1 MAERIV
7 SGAVR
12 ADGQVLEGQGFHVS
26 RKTAGSYLILF
37 QPPLSAI
44 ENGMA
49 QLIDTRHAGLLKAAV
64 SSVDG
69 LHAAITVTD
78 AANAMRDCAFS
89 FVFTGQN
96 HEDRMSLPRVHP
108 LDPTGVIADPAI
120 GSPAPPVV
128 SLRRSHET
136 AQAPDSGEDLSPLA
150 QLKRLKETMQQVLRP
165 LQRENRMLK
174 SRLEITA
181 RQTNGGRRIVPAA
194 DAFPQ
199 IEAGPLLTLLLRQHR
214 FQSVLDL
221 GQPDLQRLALLAA
234 DGRQVTGVVT
244 SAVASLPTPNVTL
257 RQHAPVDPET
267 PFDCVIAIDLLQRQV
282 DPQAFL
288 RRAHGML
295 AEGGVLA
302 LSVPAMR
309 YPLVTGDLSIWS
321 GGLLLYHLVLSG
333 FDCRNVKML
342 TQGEQIFLVLVKTSI
357 EPAPLGV
364 PLPLPETMRVH
375 LPHGLEF
382 VETPDGGLAFDGDLP
397 AIGWTI

>member
-12 ADGQVLEGQGFHVS
+12 ADGQVLQGQGFHVS
-26 RKTAGSYLILF
+26 RQAAGRYLIVF

-49 QLIDTRHAGLLKAAV
+49 QLIDTRLAGQLNAAV

-78 AANAMRDCAFS
+78 AAHEMRDCAFS
-89 FVFTGQN
+89 FVFTGQS
-96 HEDRMSLPRVHP
+96 HADRTSVPASHP
-108 LDPTGVIADPAI
+108 LDPTGAIADPAI

-136 AQAPDSGEDLSPLA
+136 AQAADSAEDLSPLA
-150 QLKRLKETMQQVLRP
+150 QLERLKQTMQQVLRP

-221 GQPDLQRLALLAA
+221 GQVDLQRLALLAEG
-234 DGRQVTGVVT
+234 GRQVTGVVT
-244 SAVASLPTPNVTL
+244 SAVASLQTPNVTL
-257 RQHAPVDPET
+257 RQDIPLDPET

-288 RRAHGML
+288 RRAHRML

-309 YPLVTGDLSIWS
+309 YPLVTGDLTIWS

-333 FDCRNVKML
+333 LDCRNVKML
-342 TQGEQIFLVLVKTSI
+342 TQGEQIFLVLVKASI
-357 EPAPLGV
+357 EPAPLGTFV
-364 PLPLPETMRVH
+364 PSPGTMRAH
-375 LPHGLEF
+375 LPQGLEF
-382 VETPDGGLAFDGDLP
+382 IEMPDGGLGFDGDLP
-397 AIGWTI
+397 AIGWSI